1 MEKSLLDMCNLISS
15 TRIEYLKVLIANAR
29 ILLDKLDDAFEG
41 MLDDTD
47 AFLEGWFAVRKIKG
61 RHKPKDKDPK
71 DPGENN

>member
-1 MEKSLLDMCNLISS
+1 MCNLISS

-61 RHKPKDKDPK
+61 RHKPKDKGPK
-71 DPGENN
+71 GPDENN